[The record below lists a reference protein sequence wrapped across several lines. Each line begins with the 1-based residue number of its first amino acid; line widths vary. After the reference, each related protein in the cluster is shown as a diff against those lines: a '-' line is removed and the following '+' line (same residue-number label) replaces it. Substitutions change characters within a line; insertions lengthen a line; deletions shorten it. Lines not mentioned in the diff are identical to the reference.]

1 MLNLFELIGSKC
13 ICLRQ
18 GRSQWEVSFLLCSHI
33 EGSYVLAEAYYREWP
48 WEHFCLAWRWASCLK
63 RKNKGIE
70 LCMILLV
77 VLLQSCLR
85 YGARIPIG
93 GAKYR
98 TIFFFFGE
106 NSNSHLVI
114 QLVLT
119 KYHQMKRYNIILA
132 KHISIKLF
140 IKMEFN
146 VFFLNLR
153 NPLWLIRS

>member
-63 RKNKGIE
+63 RKNKGTE

-98 TIFFFFGE
+98 TIFFFFWWKFKFAS
-106 NSNSHLVI
+106 SNPVSINKISPNEKI
-114 QLVLT
+114 Q
-119 KYHQMKRYNIILA
+119 YNF
-132 KHISIKLF
+132 S
-140 IKMEFN
+140 
-146 VFFLNLR
+146 
-153 NPLWLIRS
+153 